1 MTIIEKVYNFL
12 KNINK
17 EEAIKVIS
25 SSKFDFLY
33 SDLNLESDNSKLIRN
48 ILYNYENKNEES
60 IKEFKEELNKIKNI
74 NIFTIFLT
82 KKSLLDLNFYD
93 FILSLNIDKSN
104 NLVF

>member
-33 SDLNLESDNSKLIRN
+33 SDLNLQSDNSKLIRN
-48 ILYNYENKNEES
+48 ILYKNEES
-60 IKEFKEELNKIKNI
+60 IKEFKEELKILI
-74 NIFTIFLT
+74 D
-82 KKSLLDLNFYD
+82 LLYF
-93 FILSLNIDKSN
+93 
-104 NLVF
+104 